1 MKVILLS
8 GKAESGKTYHAN
20 IICEML
26 NNMGYI
32 AVVVPLAKK
41 LKEQA
46 KMLGWDGKK
55 DERGRTLLQKLSDP
69 IKAYHGKDCYARWA
83 LQDAFEEC
91 VKKDTHNEG
100 KYVLICDDVRMRDE
114 IDFFDDFQK
123 ISVRIKR
130 PGHVSSLSEEQLN
143 DKTETAL
150 DDYNFDMEVINQGVP
165 QYAEKECEKI
175 VYNFIKKTF

>member
-1 MKVILLS
+1 MKIILLS

-20 IICEML
+20 IICEKL
-26 NNMGYI
+26 NKMGYT
-32 AVVVPLAKK
+32 AVVVPLARK

-69 IKAYHGKDCYARWA
+69 IKAYHGRDCYAKWA
-83 LQDAFEEC
+83 LQDAYEEC
-91 VKKDTHNEG
+91 VKKDSYNEG

-114 IDFFDDFQK
+114 IDFFDGFEK
-123 ISVRIKR
+123 ISVRIER
-130 PGHVSSLSEEQLN
+130 PGHKSSLSEEQLN

-150 DDYNFDMEVINQGVP
+150 DDYHFDMKVINQGVP
-165 QYAEKECEKI
+165 QYAEKACDEI
-175 VYNFIKKTF
+175 IYNFAFK